1 MDAQFQYGPAQLTTS
16 DETPTSAKASVGE
29 PAFAKASAG
38 EPFSCAVRFGRRKF
52 DPFGHLVLT
61 AAALQFRGGQ
71 EIEVPWG
78 DVAAVAHIN
87 ASLVISLHHTRRTLH
102 FLCHDA
108 DEAAHGA
115 AIAQQ
120 RLVAQQAHHAAF
132 A

>member
-16 DETPTSAKASVGE
+16 DETRASAAAAAGE
-29 PAFAKASAG
+29 PAFA
-38 EPFSCAVRFGRRKF
+38 CAVRFGRRRS

-61 AAALQFRGGQ
+61 AATLQFRGGQ
-71 EIEVPWG
+71 ELDVPWR
-78 DVAAVAHIN
+78 DVAGIAHIN
-87 ASLVISLHHTRRTLH
+87 GSLVVSLHHTRRTLH

-108 DEAAHGA
+108 TEAARGA

-120 RLVAQQAHHAAF
+120 LLVAQQPHRVVAAF